1 MKNSLHLFQAR
12 RALGDFGVP
21 IAVITMVFL
30 DYSATDTYTRK
41 MKVPSGLEPSDPDQR
56 DWVVEIMGRNGDFD
70 MIYALFALLPALL
83 LFILIFMTT
92 QICE

>member
-1 MKNSLHLFQAR
+1 M
-12 RALGDFGVP
+12 GDFGVP

-41 MKVPSGLEPSDPDQR
+41 MKVPSGLEPSDPELR
-56 DWVVEIMGRNGDFD
+56 GWVVQIFGADGDFD
-70 MIYALFALLPALL
+70 MLYALLAVLPAGL

-92 QICE
+92 QICEY